1 MGNSLNADVV
11 ATSELGA
18 LAPRMTHEEA
28 LEAVRYMTDEDFP
41 TAEDDELEGIIDEAE
56 IARLIAIGPPP
67 IGLDAQLHEHAMNAA
82 GLMKMQ
88 QVDGVTIPAGKDLL
102 FAPSAYHVMLMQPKD
117 RSLLTDG
124 KRFPLTLHF
133 EKAGDITVQVAVQ
146 KQPPADQPEQQ
157 HAH

>member
-67 IGLDAQLHEHAMNAA
+67 GRPSLTGPGVRSPQLTLRMSAQLDDLATRTGRRRSDIVRAA
-82 GLMKMQ
+82 LA
-88 QVDGVTIPAGKDLL
+88 DYLA
-102 FAPSAYHVMLMQPKD
+102 SA
-117 RSLLTDG
+117 
-124 KRFPLTLHF
+124 
-133 EKAGDITVQVAVQ
+133 
-146 KQPPADQPEQQ
+146 
-157 HAH
+157 

>member
-67 IGLDAQLHEHAMNAA
+67 GRPSLTGPGIRSPQLTLRMPAYMSAQLDDLATRTGRRRSDIVRAA
-82 GLMKMQ
+82 LA
-88 QVDGVTIPAGKDLL
+88 DYLA
-102 FAPSAYHVMLMQPKD
+102 SA
-117 RSLLTDG
+117 
-124 KRFPLTLHF
+124 
-133 EKAGDITVQVAVQ
+133 
-146 KQPPADQPEQQ
+146 
-157 HAH
+157 